1 MKVKLPQWAVLVI
14 ALVVG
19 ILIQVAIQLELLNAY
34 LALILTYMCIMIVS
48 SLGLS
53 IIYGFT
59 GQFSLGHAAFM
70 GLGAYAGAV
79 FTHYVGSGDGVVAP
93 WAFLLAL
100 IVGGVFA
107 ALVGYLA
114 GLPILR
120 LSSDYLGIAT
130 LGLGIIVR
138 VTLENSDKIIPITA
152 GARGMTGIDAPPLI
166 FLWAFAI
173 LLLAVIVARN
183 LRFSSVGR
191 ACFSIREDE
200 TAANLMGI
208 DVVRYK
214 TIAFVLGCF
223 YAGVAGVLYAHT
235 YVFLHP
241 MSFDFLKSFDP
252 LLIVVLG
259 GLGSLSGTVLAG
271 AGWVA
276 VLEGLRML
284 LSGDLARFLE
294 WRYVIYPVVLIIMM
308 LLRPQG
314 IFGTREFA
322 FLTPREVEAPEPALA
337 DGVVTDGAHS

>member
-1 MKVKLPQWAVLVI
+1 MKLKLPSWALLAI
-14 ALVVG
+14 ALGLGV
-19 ILIQVAIQLELLNAY
+19 LIQVAIQLELLTAY
-34 LALILTYMCIMIVS
+34 LALILSYACIMILS

-70 GLGAYAGAV
+70 GLGAYSGAV
-79 FTHYVGSGDGVVAP
+79 FTHYVGSSDGTVAP

-100 IVGGVFA
+100 IVGGLFA
-107 ALVGYLA
+107 ALVAYLV

-130 LGLGIIVR
+130 LGFGIIVR
-138 VTLENSDKIIPITA
+138 VVLENSDKVIPITS
-152 GARGMTGIDAPPLI
+152 GARGMTGIDQPAMI
-166 FLWAFAI
+166 FLWAFVI

-200 TAANLMGI
+200 IAANLMGI

-223 YAGVAGVLYAHT
+223 FAGVAGVLYAHT

-259 GLGSLSGTVLAG
+259 GLGSLSGTVVAG

-276 VLEGLRML
+276 ILEGLRML
-284 LSGDLARFLE
+284 LSGELAQYLE

-314 IFGTREFA
+314 IFGTREFG
-322 FLTPREVEAPEPALA
+322 FLTPKEVETPQPVLE
-337 DGVVTDGAHS
+337 DRVVTDGAHS

>member
-1 MKVKLPQWAVLVI
+1 MKLKLPSWAVLAI
-14 ALVVG
+14 ALGLG
-19 ILIQVAIQLELLNAY
+19 ILIQVLIQLEVLNAY

-70 GLGAYAGAV
+70 GLGAYAGAI
-79 FTHYVGSGDGVVAP
+79 FTHYVGSAGGTVAP

-100 IVGGVFA
+100 VVGGVFA
-107 ALVGYLA
+107 ALVAYLV
-114 GLPILR
+114 GLPILG
-120 LSSDYLGIAT
+120 LTSDYLGIAT

-138 VTLENSDKIIPITA
+138 VVLENSDKVIPITS
-152 GARGMTGIDAPPLI
+152 GARGMTGIDQPALI
-166 FLWAFAI
+166 FGWAFVI
-173 LLLAVIVARN
+173 LLVAVIVARN

-191 ACFSIREDE
+191 VCFSIREDQ
-200 TAANLMGI
+200 TAANLMGVN
-208 DVVRYK
+208 VVRYK

-235 YVFLHP
+235 YLFLHP

-276 VLEGLRML
+276 ILEGLRML
-284 LSGDLARFLE
+284 LSGDLAQYLE
-294 WRYVIYPVVLIIMM
+294 WRYVIYPVILIIMM

-314 IFGTREFA
+314 LFGTSEFG
-322 FLTPREVEAPEPALA
+322 FLTPREVEPAKPAPEG
-337 DGVVTDGAHS
+337 GVVADGAHT